1 MSDHLFNEV
10 SSTDAVNLRSTRAME
25 ELVMTSLATFRRSFI
40 VIDGLDEAATEQA
53 ARTVKWLLSLANG
66 GIDAKNTTLRV
77 LLCGQRDGN
86 LDRSLADQPS
96 LCLETFPGHSE
107 DILRYC
113 RQVCEDI
120 RKKFDLSLEMAKDI
134 ASRVASQASGN
145 ISLQIRT
152 SGIHTDE
159 STGMFLYARVVL
171 KNMLNQTKLSRLKQE
186 LEPGTFPDGMEK
198 A

>member
-77 LLCGQRDGN
+77 LLCGQRDGI

-96 LCLETFPGHSE
+96 LCLETFPGHCE

-120 RKKFDLSLEMAKDI
+120 RKKFDLSPEMAEDI

-171 KNMLNQTKLSRLKQE
+171 KNLLNQTKLSRLKQE